1 MISQETVGNEE
12 IIARILHREWVVDGE
27 LQLTAFALADGE
39 TYLSVNRLSIDSF
52 ADDVHDFV
60 SKHPDYKSEDDSD
73 TYQQAL
79 LQVADV
85 REISVAFK
93 EKVANL
99 TVEVEPR
106 DAHYKSH
113 AGIFTRIEDK
123 NIKGGQQAEVTVGEE
138 QVISYEDIRQKVYL
152 NLLQLS
158 ELQRLQIPS
167 AK

>member
-1 MISQETVGNEE
+1 MAN
-12 IIARILHREWVVDGE
+12 
-27 LQLTAFALADGE
+27 
-39 TYLSVNRLSIDSF
+39 
-52 ADDVHDFV
+52 FV

-123 NIKGGQQAEVTVGEE
+123 NIKGGQQTEVTVGEE